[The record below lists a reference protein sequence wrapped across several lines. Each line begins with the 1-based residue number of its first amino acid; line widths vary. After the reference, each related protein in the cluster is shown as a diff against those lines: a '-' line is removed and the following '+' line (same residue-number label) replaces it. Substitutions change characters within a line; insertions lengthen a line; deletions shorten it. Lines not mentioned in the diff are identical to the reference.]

1 MKVLQFDNGIRLIE
15 TPHPVAPPG
24 EALIRVLMAGICNT
38 DIELARGYMN
48 FRGIPGHEF
57 VGIVEQCA
65 DSTLLGKRVVGEI
78 NCVCHACDYCKRN
91 MPHHCANR
99 SVLGILGR
107 AGAFAEYVSLPIEN
121 LHVVPDA
128 IPNEIAVFTEP
139 VAAAFRIHEQIDV
152 KHDDRVIV
160 LGDGKLGLLCAQVMR
175 LKSNHVQCIGK
186 HADKLKTLD
195 NLGIETLTPNDS
207 IDPNA
212 DIVVEA
218 TGSADG
224 LKRALQLVRP
234 EGAIVLKTTVAHETT
249 LDFSLPVINEIRII
263 GSRCGPFPPALNALA
278 NDTVRVTPMIHAT
291 YQLND
296 AVAALEHAQHPGI
309 LKVLL
314 NISA

>member
-1 MKVLQFDNGIRLIE
+1 MKAVQFNNGIRIIDS
-15 TPHPVAPPG
+15 PRPDPPKS
-24 EALIRVLMAGICNT
+24 EAVIRVLMAGICNT

-57 VGIVEQCA
+57 VGIVEQCDDPA
-65 DSTLLGKRVVGEI
+65 LIAKRVVGEI
-78 NCVCHACDYCKRN
+78 NSVCHACDFCKRN

-99 SVLGILGR
+99 TVLGILGR

-121 LHVVPDA
+121 LDVVPDA

-152 KHDDRVIV
+152 NPGDRVIV

-175 LKSNHVQCIGK
+175 LKSNQVQCIGK
-186 HADKLKTLD
+186 HTDKLKTLD
-195 NLGIETLTPNDS
+195 NLGIETRTPNDPLE
-207 IDPNA
+207 PNA

-234 EGAIVLKTTVAHETT
+234 EGAIILKTTVAHETA
-249 LDFSLPVINEIRII
+249 LDFSLPVINEVRII
-263 GSRCGPFPPALNALA
+263 GSRCGPFPPALDALA
-278 NDTVRVTPMIHAT
+278 KGSVRVSPMIHAT
-291 YQLND
+291 YALED
-296 AVAALEHAQHPGI
+296 AIAALEHAQRPGV

-314 NISA
+314 NISE

>member
-1 MKVLQFDNGIRLIE
+1 MKALQFDNGIRI
-15 TPHPVAPPG
+15 VDAPRPDPSKG

-57 VGIVEQCA
+57 VGIVEHCDDA
-65 DSTLLGKRVVGEI
+65 TLLGKRVVGEI
-78 NCVCHACDYCKRN
+78 NCVCHACDFCKRN
-91 MPHHCANR
+91 MPHHCADR
-99 SVLGILGR
+99 TVLGILGR

-121 LHVVPDA
+121 LHILPDSV
-128 IPNEIAVFTEP
+128 PNEIAIFTEP
-139 VAAAFRIHEQIDV
+139 VAAAFRIHEQLEV

-175 LKSNHVQCIGK
+175 LKSDHVQCMGK
-186 HADKLKTLD
+186 HADKLQTLD
-195 NLGIETLTPNDS
+195 GLGIETKTLNDT
-207 IDPNA
+207 IKPNA

-234 EGAIVLKTTVAHETT
+234 EGTIMLKTTVAHETA
-249 LDFSLPVINEIRII
+249 LDFSLPVINEVRII
-263 GSRCGPFPPALNALA
+263 GSRCGPFPPALDALA
-278 NDTVRVTPMIHAT
+278 NGTVRVTPMIHAT

-296 AVAALEHAQHPGI
+296 AVAALEHAQRPGI

-314 NISA
+314 NISG

>member
-1 MKVLQFDNGIRLIE
+1 MKAVQFDNGIRIID
-15 TPHPVAPPG
+15 APRPDPPAG
-24 EALIRVLMAGICNT
+24 EALIRVLMSGICNT
-38 DIELARGYMN
+38 DVELARGYMG
-48 FRGIPGHEF
+48 FHGIPGHEF
-57 VGIVEQCA
+57 VGIVEQS
-65 DSTLLGKRVVGEI
+65 DDTTLLGKRVVGEI
-78 NCVCHACDYCKRN
+78 NCVCHVCDFCKRD

-99 SVLGILGR
+99 TVLGILGR

-128 IPNEIAVFTEP
+128 ISNEIAVFTEP
-139 VAAAFRIHEQIDV
+139 VAAAFRIHEQLDV
-152 KHDDRVIV
+152 KRDDRVIV

-195 NLGIETLTPNDS
+195 GVDIETLSLSDP

-234 EGAIVLKTTVAHETT
+234 EGTIILKTTVAHETS
-249 LDFSLPVINEIRII
+249 LDLSLPVINEVRII
-263 GSRCGPFPPALNALA
+263 GSRCGPFPPALDALA
-278 NDTVRVTPMIHAT
+278 TGTVCVTPMIHAT
-291 YQLND
+291 YALDD
-296 AVAALEHAQHPGI
+296 ALAALEHAQRPGI